1 MPELC
6 AVLLTG
12 FAAAPYICTNHRRW
26 GARMGLWSWV
36 QLIAAAL
43 SACALAISVTA
54 ERTAAAIRTLDRSN
68 EAWEHLYRS
77 RLALLLAV
85 LLGALALSAA
95 YRL

>member
-1 MPELC
+1 
-6 AVLLTG
+6 
-12 FAAAPYICTNHRRW
+12 
-26 GARMGLWSWV
+26 MGLWSWV

-43 SACALAISVTA
+43 SACALTVSIAA
-54 ERTAAAIRTLDRSN
+54 ERTAASIRTLDRSG

-77 RLALLLAV
+77 RLALLFAV